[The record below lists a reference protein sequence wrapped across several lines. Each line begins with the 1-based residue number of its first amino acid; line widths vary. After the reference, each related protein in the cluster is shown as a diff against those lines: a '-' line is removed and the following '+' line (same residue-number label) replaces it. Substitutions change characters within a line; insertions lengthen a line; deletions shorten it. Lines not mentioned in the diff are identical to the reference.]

1 MKSLV
6 NKTIKSNKLG
16 IKLFYSKSMTDLED
30 KVNEWLG
37 MYEYNV
43 ISIEFF
49 IPVSEND
56 NNKRVMI
63 TYEK

>member
-6 NKTIKSNKLG
+6 NKTIKSNKIG
-16 IKLFYSKSMTDLED
+16 IKLFYSKPMTDLED
-30 KVNEWLG
+30 KVNEWLDTH
-37 MYEYNV
+37 EYNV

-49 IPVSEND
+49 TPVSEND
-56 NNKRVMI
+56 NKRVMI